1 MEKVILE
8 QCVINPKGTVCEA
21 YNLVRGV
28 SLPYYGARLDNKIIY
43 RAHIMKDGEDIRD
56 KTTIAF
62 HDGTLVIDQFIDKF

>member
-1 MEKVILE
+1 MEKVILG
-8 QCVINPKGTVCEA
+8 QCVINPKGTVREA

-43 RAHIMKDGEDIRD
+43 RVHIMKDGEDISD

-62 HDGTLVIDQFIDKF
+62 HEGTLVLDQFIDK